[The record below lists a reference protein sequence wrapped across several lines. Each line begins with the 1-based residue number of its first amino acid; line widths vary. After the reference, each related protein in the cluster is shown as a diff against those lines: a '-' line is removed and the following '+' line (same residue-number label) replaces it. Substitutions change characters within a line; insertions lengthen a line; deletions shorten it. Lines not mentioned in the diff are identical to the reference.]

1 MKNLDK
7 KVVLFFSIVL
17 ASFIF
22 VACSDR
28 DNTNKTS
35 VAPKTSNISSPSPK
49 EMDEKAIPETTQNN
63 DPILN
68 SNSNSQW
75 KQKLEDVLEKGKTGS
90 SKAKNWLSEEFAG
103 KTILPAEGLT
113 FSQANTGQKVD
124 NVFFVISPLG
134 FGTRIY
140 FGDSQGKK
148 IKGLTYSS
156 EQFAWADEYSF
167 VKIIAKK
174 PAKTDYTYTEGYL
187 NLLPNDRYYVLAKLR
202 FGDRITY
209 RPVPV
214 TYEEFLRLKN
224 SEVGTSFQPLK

>member
-1 MKNLDK
+1 MLLDIK
-7 KVVLFFSIVL
+7 KVGENFYLVNGEYT
-17 ASFIF
+17 ASSFNEAVII
-22 VACSDR
+22 A
-28 DNTNKTS
+28 NK
-35 VAPKTSNISSPSPK
+35 
-49 EMDEKAIPETTQNN
+49 
-63 DPILN
+63 
-68 SNSNSQW
+68 
-75 KQKLEDVLEKGKTGS
+75 
-90 SKAKNWLSEEFAG
+90 
-103 KTILPAEGLT
+103 
-113 FSQANTGQKVD
+113 
-124 NVFFVISPLG
+124 
-134 FGTRIY
+134 
-140 FGDSQGKK
+140 GKK

-202 FGDRITY
+202 FGNSITY